1 MIRAR
6 LAARLFYEHLL
17 DQDCYLDWYLSSM
30 EESSLD
36 AFPIWLAMLN
46 IYWGSLVRFRKRGR
60 RLAEA
65 LLEKL
70 REATSSKFKIN
81 LQPLIDRVSLLV
93 RRLCRENSPC
103 LILPRSWGRYQDVVA
118 SSLADDSWEKAV
130 LQSLVLRNA
139 RVQRPGTN
147 CPSRQRSPQ
156 EQVIKLLDAS
166 RATCDM
172 CALSS
177 SCLALVPDRQELVSV
192 LLRWASSPFR
202 HGLVRVYIAVRL
214 FRKWKRS
221 GMDIDAC
228 IFPFLTKTSI
238 EQLTSS
244 LANVYHIIVEL
255 IRSQTFSVGRYLQWL
270 VARGA
275 VEQYRQNYSQA
286 SPVPV
291 DIALLSHLPVARLP
305 RHLRNLRDTLM
316 ARAGLSPSEA
326 EVLQSI
332 KADLKRR
339 LPELLGKDDGKDD
352 FHMNISYDQIELSWS
367 VKADVSQWIRSA
379 VSEHY
384 GNSPAYHP
392 KTYEN
397 SVEVSS
403 LTQEEFL
410 LVRSILEQYGDL
422 SMLADILVDASNSDD
437 VRLLT
442 CAVDTL
448 NRHFE
453 CFTIIGAMGDL
464 FRSFYEAFL
473 RIKTTGHPL
482 YDLAYSMVEVGHRL
496 PNEANSLVLL
506 RQELSRADRNL
517 ALAACSPVSD
527 HMAETLNDA
536 SPSFNEDMDH
546 FLSSGNSMDEVTM
559 ILVFQKLIQ
568 QLAFYSEKQ
577 PSMPSSVCRHLV
589 QLRSFNSKHFDLLLV
604 QWLEATLQST
614 SRPNLSRLLYPL
626 VGIGCV
632 TLPAFAT
639 LIKKLL
645 QSGSLQ
651 PASSALPDTLV
662 DFLGLLVPNYNAEPL
677 YDFLAYRFRIAQE
690 DFLHGHSHEA
700 LALLK
705 DAVPHM
711 TLGTHD
717 LVSSVPCVVPLLSEI
732 VVRHPEDATL
742 DHIRALMKTYPIFLP
757 VARKSLD
764 LLLNGHQS
772 NPDFLTETAITIEK
786 TNHLSLPLCQMKL
799 QILFNEKNDDSIRN
813 SIVDLMYRS
822 AVTDVRAGN
831 TYWLDLVSTMG
842 QEAAE
847 QVRNYEIAINFVAST
862 NRLIATPESRKRLL
876 FCCTIRERSRE
887 GL

>member
-1 MIRAR
+1 MIRVR

-30 EESSLD
+30 EGSSLD
-36 AFPIWLAMLN
+36 AFPIWLAMLS
-46 IYWGSLVRFRKRGR
+46 IYWESLVRFRKRGR
-60 RLAEA
+60 RLAET

-70 REATSSKFKIN
+70 REATSSEFKMN

-93 RRLCRENSPC
+93 RRLCRESSPC
-103 LILPRSWGRYQDVVA
+103 LILPRSWDRYQDVVA
-118 SSLADDSWEKAV
+118 SSLSDDSREKAI

-139 RVQRPGTN
+139 RVQRPGTS
-147 CPSRQRSPQ
+147 CPTRQRSPQ

-166 RATCDM
+166 RDSCDM
-172 CALSS
+172 CSLSS
-177 SCLALVPDRQELVSV
+177 SCLGLVPDRQELVSV
-192 LLRWASSPFR
+192 LLRWATTSFR
-202 HGLVRVYIAVRL
+202 QGLVRVYIAVRL

-228 IFPFLTKTSI
+228 IFPFLTQTSI
-238 EQLTSS
+238 EQSTSS
-244 LANVYHIIVEL
+244 MTNVYHIVVEL

-275 VEQYRQNYSQA
+275 VEQYRQHYSPT
-286 SPVPV
+286 SSVPV
-291 DIALLSHLPVARLP
+291 DIALLSHIPVARLP

-316 ARAGLSPSEA
+316 ARAGISSSEA
-326 EVLQSI
+326 EVLHSV
-332 KADLKRR
+332 KADLKQR
-339 LPELLGKDDGKDD
+339 LPSLLGKDD
-352 FHMNISYDQIELSWS
+352 FHMNINYDQHNLSWS
-367 VKADVSQWIRSA
+367 IKADVSQWIRAA

-384 GNSPAYHP
+384 GNGSAYP
-392 KTYEN
+392 KIYEN

-410 LVRSILEQYGDL
+410 VVRSVLEQYGDL
-422 SMLADILVDASNSDD
+422 SMLADILIDASNSDD

-453 CFTIIGAMGDL
+453 CFTIIGALGDM

-473 RIKTTGHPL
+473 RVKTSGQPL
-482 YDLAYSMVEVGHRL
+482 YDLAYSMAEVGHRL
-496 PNEANSLVLL
+496 PEEVNSLVLL

-546 FLSSGNSMDEVTM
+546 FLSSGNSMDEMTM
-559 ILVFQKLIQ
+559 VLVFQKLIQ
-568 QLAFYSEKQ
+568 QLAFYNEKI
-577 PSMPSSVCRHLV
+577 PSKPGSVCRHLV

-604 QWLEATLQST
+604 QWLETILKSS
-614 SRPNLSRLLYPL
+614 SRPNLSRLLHPL

-639 LIKKLL
+639 LMNKLL

-651 PASSALPDTLV
+651 PANSALPESLV
-662 DFLGLLVPNYNAEPL
+662 DFLELLVPNYSAEPL

-690 DFLHGHSHEA
+690 EFLHGHSHEA

-705 DAVPHM
+705 DALPHM
-711 TLGTHD
+711 TLGTQD

-732 VVRHPEDATL
+732 IVRRPEAAIL
-742 DHIRALMKTYPIFLP
+742 DSVRALMKVYPVFLP
-757 VARKSLD
+757 VVRKSLD
-764 LLLNGHQS
+764 LLLSDHQS
-772 NPDFLTETAITIEK
+772 NPDFLMQTAMTISK

-799 QILFNEKNDDSIRN
+799 QILFDERNDDSIRN
-813 SIVDLMYRS
+813 SIVDLMYTS
-822 AVTDVRAGN
+822 AVADVRTGN

-847 QVRNYEIAINFVAST
+847 QVCNF
-862 NRLIATPESRKRLL
+862 E
-876 FCCTIRERSRE
+876 
-887 GL
+887 

>member
-1 MIRAR
+1 MR

-30 EESSLD
+30 ESSPLA

-70 REATSSKFKIN
+70 REATFSDFKLQ
-81 LQPLIDRVSLLV
+81 LQPLIDRISLFV

-103 LILPRSWGRYQDVVA
+103 LILPRSWDRYQDVVT
-118 SSLADDSWEKAV
+118 SSLSSGDSKEKAT
-130 LQSLVLRNA
+130 LQSLILRNA
-139 RVQRPGTN
+139 RVQRPG
-147 CPSRQRSPQ
+147 PFFPVRQRSPQ

-166 RATCDM
+166 RDTCDM

-177 SCLALVPDRQELVSV
+177 SCLALLPDRQDLVSV
-192 LLRWASSPFR
+192 LLTWAASPFR
-202 HGLVRVYIAVRL
+202 QGLVRVYIAVRL

-228 IFPFLTKTSI
+228 IFPFLTQTSI
-238 EQLTSS
+238 EHSTSS
-244 LANVYHIIVEL
+244 MANVYHIIVEL

-275 VEQYRQNYSQA
+275 VEQYRQQNSA
-286 SPVPV
+286 LSAPV
-291 DIALLSHLPVARLP
+291 DIALLSHIPVARLP

-316 ARAGLSPSEA
+316 ARAGLSSFEN
-326 EVLQSI
+326 EVLHSIKAHLKQRLPGLFGKDDSHVSLDYDQNNLSWSI
-332 KADLKRR
+332 KAD
-339 LPELLGKDDGKDD
+339 
-352 FHMNISYDQIELSWS
+352 I
-367 VKADVSQWIRSA
+367 SQWIRAA

-384 GNSPAYHP
+384 EHGSAYHP
-392 KTYEN
+392 KMYES

-410 LVRSILEQYGDL
+410 VVRSILEQYGDL
-422 SMLADILVDASNSDD
+422 SMLADILIDASNSDD

-453 CFTIIGAMGDL
+453 CFTIIGALGDM

-473 RIKTTGHPL
+473 RVKNNGQPL
-482 YDLAYSMVEVGHRL
+482 YDLAYSMAEVGHRL
-496 PNEANSLVLL
+496 PNEVNSLTLL

-517 ALAACSPVSD
+517 ALAVCSPVSD
-527 HMAETLNDA
+527 MAETLNDA

-546 FLSSGNSMDEVTM
+546 FLSSGNSMDEMTM

-568 QLAFYSEKQ
+568 QLAFYNEKDA
-577 PSMPSSVCRHLV
+577 SMPGTVCRHLV

-604 QWLEATLQST
+604 QWLETTLKST
-614 SRPNLSRLLYPL
+614 SRPRLSQLLHPL

-639 LIKKLL
+639 LMMKIL

-651 PASSALPDTLV
+651 TDTLALPDLLV
-662 DFLGLLVPNYNAEPL
+662 DFLDLLVPNYSGEPL
-677 YDFLAYRFRIAQE
+677 HDFLSYRFRIAQE
-690 DFLHGHSHEA
+690 EFLHGHSHEV
-700 LALLK
+700 LTLLK
-705 DAVPHM
+705 DS
-711 TLGTHD
+711 
-717 LVSSVPCVVPLLSEI
+717 VSHISLNTAQDIGSFAPCVVPLLSEI
-732 VVRHPEDATL
+732 IVRHPEDTTL
-742 DHIRALMKTYPIFLP
+742 DSIRGLLKTYPLFLP
-757 VARKSLD
+757 VVHKSLD
-764 LLLNGHQS
+764 VLLNDDQENNS
-772 NPDFLTETAITIEK
+772 DFLMQTAATITK

-799 QILFNEKNDDSIRN
+799 QILFNEKNDDAIRN
-813 SIVDLMYRS
+813 SIVDLMYKS
-822 AVTDVRAGN
+822 AVADVRAGH

-847 QVRNYEIAINFVAST
+847 QVCN
-862 NRLIATPESRKRLL
+862 
-876 FCCTIRERSRE
+876 C
-887 GL
+887 

>member
-1 MIRAR
+1 MIRVR

-30 EESSLD
+30 EGSSLD
-36 AFPIWLAMLN
+36 AFPIWLAMLS

-60 RLAEA
+60 RLAET

-70 REATSSKFKIN
+70 REATSSEFKAN

-93 RRLCRENSPC
+93 HRLCRENSPC
-103 LILPRSWGRYQDVVA
+103 LILPRSWDRYQDVVA
-118 SSLADDSWEKAV
+118 SSLSDDSREKAI

-139 RVQRPGTN
+139 RVQRPGTY
-147 CPSRQRSPQ
+147 CPTRQRSPQ

-166 RATCDM
+166 RDTCDM
-172 CALSS
+172 CSLSS

-192 LLRWASSPFR
+192 LLRWAASPFR
-202 HGLVRVYIAVRL
+202 QGLVRVYIAVRL

-228 IFPFLTKTSI
+228 IFPFLTQTSI
-238 EQLTSS
+238 EQSASS
-244 LANVYHIIVEL
+244 MTNVYHIIVEL

-275 VEQYRQNYSQA
+275 VEQYRQHYSPA
-286 SPVPV
+286 LSVPV
-291 DIALLSHLPVARLP
+291 DIALLSHIPVARLP

-316 ARAGLSPSEA
+316 ARAGLSSSEA
-326 EVLQSI
+326 EVLHSI
-332 KADLKRR
+332 KADLKQR
-339 LPELLGKDDGKDD
+339 LPSLLGKDD
-352 FHMNISYDQIELSWS
+352 FHMNVNYDQNNLSWS
-367 VKADVSQWIRSA
+367 VKADVSQWIRAA

-384 GNSPAYHP
+384 EISSAYHP
-392 KTYEN
+392 KIYEN

-410 LVRSILEQYGDL
+410 VVRSVLEQYGDL
-422 SMLADILVDASNSDD
+422 SMLADILIDASNSDD
-437 VRLLT
+437 ARLLT

-453 CFTIIGAMGDL
+453 CFTIIGALGDM

-473 RIKTTGHPL
+473 RVKTNGQPL
-482 YDLAYSMVEVGHRL
+482 YDLAYSMAEVGHRL
-496 PNEANSLVLL
+496 PDEVNSLILL

-527 HMAETLNDA
+527 HMAESLNDS

-546 FLSSGNSMDEVTM
+546 FLSSGNSMDEMTM

-568 QLAFYSEKQ
+568 QLAFYNEKT
-577 PSMPSSVCRHLV
+577 PSMPGSVCRHLV

-604 QWLEATLQST
+604 QWLETTLKST
-614 SRPNLSRLLYPL
+614 PRPNLSRLLLPL
-626 VGIGCV
+626 VGIGSV

-639 LIKKLL
+639 LMKKLL

-651 PASSALPDTLV
+651 PASSALPESLI
-662 DFLGLLVPNYNAEPL
+662 DFLELLVPDYSAEPL

-690 DFLHGHSHEA
+690 EFLHGHPHEA

-705 DAVPHM
+705 DAVPHI
-711 TLGTHD
+711 TLTAQD

-732 VVRHPEDATL
+732 IIRHPEVAAL
-742 DHIRALMKTYPIFLP
+742 DRIRALVKVCPIFLP
-757 VARKSLD
+757 VVRKSLD
-764 LLLNGHQS
+764 LLLNDHQS
-772 NPDFLTETAITIEK
+772 NPDFLMETATTIHK

-799 QILFNEKNDDSIRN
+799 QILFDEKNDYSIRN
-813 SIVDLMYRS
+813 SIVDLMYKS
-822 AVTDVRAGN
+822 AVADVRTGN

-847 QVRNYEIAINFVAST
+847 QVRHFQ
-862 NRLIATPESRKRLL
+862 
-876 FCCTIRERSRE
+876 
-887 GL
+887 